1 MELSDT
7 LPDQIKEELFC
18 LQFELQSLSTLLVK
32 SEAER
37 WVPNF
42 IWPIVDK
49 EHRAR
54 YEFAAQYVSDKKVLD
69 VACGCGLGSVLLA
82 ELGNAMSVLG
92 ADIDSDTI
100 RYGSFRYPSKKVTR
114 KVMDVLQLEIVEN
127 FDVAVSFETIEH
139 LEQPELFIKKV
150 HMALKKDG
158 ILIIST
164 PIASETTKTPFNPY
178 HKNEWSYT
186 DFHKILEQNFEITEV
201 FVQSIELKKSKLLSV
216 AKRILR
222 INSSSVI
229 DPKVVKPNTNF
240 GKVFRGYQL
249 VVCKKI

>member
-1 MELSDT
+1 MELSET
-7 LPDQIKEELFC
+7 LSDQVKEELFC

-42 IWPIVDK
+42 IWPVVDR

-54 YEFAAQYVSDKKVLD
+54 YEFAANYVSNKNVLD

-82 ELGNAMSVLG
+82 ELGNATSVLA
-92 ADIDSDTI
+92 ADIDNDAI
-100 RYGSFRYPSKKVTR
+100 RYGSFRYPNRKVIR
-114 KVMDVLQLEIVEN
+114 KVMDVQQLEIVES

-139 LEQPELFIKKV
+139 LEHPGLFVKKV
-150 HMALKKDG
+150 HRALKEEG
-158 ILIIST
+158 IFIIST
-164 PIASETTKTPFNPY
+164 PIASETTQTPFNPY

-186 DFHKILEQNFEITEV
+186 DFHKILQQNFEITEV
-201 FVQSIELKKSKLLSV
+201 FVQSVELKKNKLLSL

-222 INSSSVI
+222 INNSSVI
-229 DPKVVKPNTNF
+229 DPAIVKLTSNVS
-240 GKVFRGYQL
+240 KIFRGYQL
-249 VVCKKI
+249 VVCKKS